1 MLLILKIKF
10 YMSEVFAILRDIF
23 VSLLFMYLVVKYIFN
38 FDVIDFFREKGII
51 RYQTDMDKEVET
63 HKAKL
68 AKDMENYKSELE
80 EKKIELQQKLTYQ
93 IESNKIKL
101 EPLQAERLTA
111 IKDVYAELTKLYDNV
126 KGYTALFRPANGKS
140 KEEQIEDINN
150 SLKNL
155 SECWISRKLFFPKEM
170 ADLIDSFII
179 ACYSKASLTSWIGT
193 SQGKEAWKEQEKID
207 KYVTEDMPKVLN
219 AIEDKFRKILGIE

>member
-1 MLLILKIKF
+1 
-10 YMSEVFAILRDIF
+10 MSEVFAILRDIF

-101 EPLQAERLTA
+101 EPLQAERLNA
-111 IKDVYAELTKLYDNV
+111 IKEVYAELAKLYDNIRY
-126 KGYTALFRPANGKS
+126 YTAFFKPANGPDK
-140 KEEQIEDINN
+140 KEQIEKINN

-170 ADLIDSFII
+170 ADLIDSFIKE
-179 ACYSKASLTSWIGT
+179 CYSKAKLTSFIET
-193 SQGKEAWKEQEKID
+193 SQWKEAWEEREKIN
-207 KYVTEDMPKVLN
+207 KYVTDEMPKLLN
-219 AIEDKFRKILGIE
+219 TIESRFREILGIE